1 MRKHPR
7 ARRKPNLRGVPVGSI
22 LRNDTDT
29 APPQPRQV
37 WRATCEACGWS
48 TTTDTYT
55 TAGEAARAHA
65 DECPEA
71 ATLVEAV

>member
-1 MRKHPR
+1 MRHTSEGLTR
-7 ARRKPNLRGVPVGSI
+7 TVEGVPVGHI
-22 LRNDTDT
+22 LDTITDT
-29 APPQPRQV
+29 PRPE
-37 WRATCEACGWS
+37 WRAACTACGWS

-55 TAGEAARAHA
+55 AAGEAARAHA